1 MATDHDSS
9 LPAKELN
16 LTEKFYRAVWRWH
29 FYAGLYVVPLLCILA
44 VTGMIML
51 WTSVIDGREGEK
63 GFSVQPQGEPI
74 AVSLQAEAALGSIP
88 GGVLKQYIGPLGAD
102 RAALFRVDLDGEALM
117 VAVNPYSGEIIDTW
131 SRRAGW
137 YDLANDIHGSLLIG
151 DAGDR
156 LIEIAAGLGVVLI
169 VSGLYLWWPRNGNRL
184 ADVLIP
190 DLRLRGRAFWKA
202 LHQSVGFYI
211 SAVLL
216 VFLLSGLS
224 WSGIWGEKFVQAW
237 STFPAEKWDNVPL
250 SDDTHASMNHGAI
263 KEVPWALEQTPMPES
278 GSAAGV
284 TGMPAGTPI
293 NIDTVVAFGY
303 SSGFGE
309 RRFQVYPPQGDT
321 GVWTL
326 SQDSMSNDTMDPT
339 SDRTM
344 HLDRHTGKILADVK
358 YEDYSSGGKVMAV
371 SIAFHEGDMGIWNIA
386 LNTIFCLSV
395 IFLCV
400 SGVVMWWKRRP
411 AKAGRLVAPPMPAEM
426 PLWKGAIC
434 IGLALCLAFPLVGIT
449 LLALLA
455 LDVLVLQNIP
465 PLKRAFS

>member
-1 MATDHDSS
+1 MATDHDSP
-9 LPAKELN
+9 LPTQEAN

-29 FYAGLYVVPLLCILA
+29 FYAGLYVIPFLCVLA
-44 VTGMIML
+44 VTGLMML
-51 WTSVIDGREGEK
+51 WTSVIDGRDGEK
-63 GFSVQPQGEPI
+63 AYAVQPKGDPI
-74 AVSLQAEAALGSIP
+74 AVSMQAETAVSSIP
-88 GGVLKQYIGPLGAD
+88 GGVLKKYIGPLDVDG
-102 RAALFRVDLDGEALM
+102 AALFRVDMGDEALM
-117 VAVNPYSGEIIDTW
+117 VAVNPYTGEHIDTW
-131 SRRAGW
+131 SRRAGL

-151 DAGDR
+151 DVGDR

-169 VSGLYLWWPRNGNRL
+169 VSGLYLWWPRNG
-184 ADVLIP
+184 ASFAETLIP
-190 DLRLRGRAFWKA
+190 DLRLRGRALWKT
-202 LHQSVGFYI
+202 LHQSIGFYI

-250 SDDTHASMNHGAI
+250 SDDIHASMNHGAI

-278 GSAAGV
+278 GSVAGV
-284 TGMPAGTPI
+284 TGMPTGTPI
-293 NIDTVVAFGY
+293 SLDTVVAFGY
-303 SSGFGE
+303 TVGFGE
-309 RRFQVYPPQGDT
+309 RRFQVNLPQGEG

-326 SQDSMSNDTMDPT
+326 SQDSMSDDTTNPS

-344 HLDRHTGKILADVK
+344 HLDRYTGKILADVK
-358 YEDYSSGGKVMAV
+358 YEDYSPGGKVMAV

-395 IFLCV
+395 IFVCV

-411 AKAGRLVAPPMPAEM
+411 AKAGRLVAPPMPIDM

-434 IGLALCLAFPLVGIT
+434 IGLALCLAFPLAGIAV
-449 LLALLA
+449 LVILAM
-455 LDVLVLQNIP
+455 DMLVLQRIP